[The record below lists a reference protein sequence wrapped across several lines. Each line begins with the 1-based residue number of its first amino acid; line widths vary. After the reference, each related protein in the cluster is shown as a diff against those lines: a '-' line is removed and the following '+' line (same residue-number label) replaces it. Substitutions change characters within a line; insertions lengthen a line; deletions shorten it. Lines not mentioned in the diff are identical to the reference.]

1 MEQGDSV
8 LIAGGT
14 GLVGHR
20 LTKLLLQNGYK
31 VMLLSRKKTTQG
43 DITVYEWNP
52 AKNAIDDNA
61 LLDADHII
69 NLSGENI
76 AGGRWTPERKRAL
89 ISSRTG
95 SNQLLFDACQRLGR
109 FPKTYITAS
118 AIGYYGNREN
128 EILDED
134 SDAGSGFLSEC
145 CVTWES
151 GAQKWSDKGVRT
163 VICRIGLVLSNSGGV
178 LAETLKPLRFGLA
191 TYFGSGKQY
200 NSWIHIDDLCGIL
213 QLAIEDDEMSGI
225 FNAVAPNPVSNLE
238 FTKTLVR
245 VRRKPCL
252 MVPAPSFAL
261 HILLGESAQM
271 ILSGSIVSS
280 AKIEQQGF
288 VFLFPELEAAL
299 KDLLNT

>member
-20 LTKLLLQNGYK
+20 LTKLLIQNGYK

-134 SDAGSGFLSEC
+134 SDP
-145 CVTWES
+145 CVLDW
-151 GAQKWSDKGVRT
+151 QR
-163 VICRIGLVLSNSGGV
+163 
-178 LAETLKPLRFGLA
+178 
-191 TYFGSGKQY
+191 
-200 NSWIHIDDLCGIL
+200 
-213 QLAIEDDEMSGI
+213 
-225 FNAVAPNPVSNLE
+225 
-238 FTKTLVR
+238 TLVR
-245 VRRKPCL
+245 ANSIIHGYTL
-252 MVPAPSFAL
+252 TT
-261 HILLGESAQM
+261 SAEYCN
-271 ILSGSIVSS
+271 LR
-280 AKIEQQGF
+280 
-288 VFLFPELEAAL
+288 L
-299 KDLLNT
+299 KTMK